1 MPCHSHSLTRV
12 FLGVLLLSLPC
23 TAKAQDQKPA
33 PAGSISGRVLIDG
46 KAAAGIPVAAVA
58 GQSVNRRDAAAR
70 AVTDNEGQYVL
81 RGLAPGQYQ
90 VWTLTPGFIVEPGAS
105 PNSFPFYGSIKSIFL
120 DPNETVSNVDL
131 KLIRGSVITGRITT
145 LNDKP
150 VVNEQVSLQLLDERG
165 NPRLGAIGSGY
176 EQMYQTDDRGVY
188 RIYGLPP
195 GRYRVSVGYDSANES
210 FARGSHYEKTFY
222 SDPDDE
228 AKVGIVD
235 LRAGDEA
242 TNINIKVKAPT
253 SKYSV
258 AGRVVDAETGLSIAK
273 AGIRFA
279 LVNKNGGPP
288 APGIGIQADDRGEF
302 SFSGFAAGQ
311 YSVYATSEIYGGNY
325 YSDPVYFEVVDKD
338 VSGIEIKT
346 TPGIR
351 VSGVVVAEGMSTKE
365 LLTLLPGLMV
375 AVGGKTGTD
384 PQLHFEV
391 QSPIAPDGSFQV
403 DGLRP
408 GSASVFVGRLSPPL
422 VRVQIVRVERDGVPL
437 NATFDVHESMTGLR
451 VSVDYGTGVIR
462 GTVKFTSDNS
472 ITDARMYVSC
482 KREGARDGPGTPVDA
497 RGNFLIKNL
506 GEGTYEVTL
515 QINVLTPRPPRPIP
529 PQKQLIRVANGSE
542 SEANFVI
549 DFAPGP

>member
-1 MPCHSHSLTRV
+1 MPCHSVSLERA
-12 FLGVLLLSLPC
+12 FLGVLLLLLPC
-23 TAKAQDQKPA
+23 LATAQEQKANPV
-33 PAGSISGRVLIDG
+33 GSISGRVMIEG

-70 AVTDNEGQYVL
+70 TVTDNEGRYL
-81 RGLAPGQYQ
+81 LNGLAPGQYQ
-90 VWTLTPGFIVEPGAS
+90 VWALTPGFIVEPSAY
-105 PNSFPFYGSIKSIFL
+105 PNYFPYYGSIKSIFL
-120 DPNETVSNVDL
+120 DANETVADVDL
-131 KLIRGSVITGRITT
+131 RLIRGSVITGRITT

-165 NPRLGAIGSGY
+165 KPRLGAIGSAY
-176 EQMYQTDDRGVY
+176 DQMYQTDDRGVY

-195 GRYRVSVGYDSANES
+195 GRYRVSVGYDAANDS

-235 LRAGDEA
+235 LRAGEEA

-253 SKYSV
+253 PKYSV
-258 AGRVVDAETGLSIAK
+258 AGRVIDAETGLSIAK

-288 APGIGIQADDRGEF
+288 APGMGIQADDRGEF

-325 YSDPVYFEVVDKD
+325 YSEPIYFEVVDKD

-346 TPGIR
+346 TPGIS
-351 VSGVVVAEGMSTKE
+351 VSGVVVTAGMSTKE
-365 LLTLLPGLMV
+365 LLTLLPGLMIS
-375 AVGGKTGTD
+375 VGGNTEA
-384 PQLHFEV
+384 QLRNGGR
-391 QSPIAPDGSFQV
+391 SPIAPDGSFQV

-408 GSASVFVGRLSPPL
+408 GSVSVFVGTQSPSF
-422 VRVQIVRVERDGVPL
+422 VRVQIVRLERDGVSL
-437 NATFDVHESMTGLR
+437 NATFDVHQSMTGLR

-462 GTVKFTSDNS
+462 GTVKFAGETSV
-472 ITDARMYVSC
+472 TDARMYVSC

-515 QINVLTPRPPRPIP
+515 QINTVTPRPPRPIP
-529 PQKQLIRVANGSE
+529 PQKQMVRVTNGSE

-549 DFAPGP
+549 DFTPDP